1 MEMLIIHF
9 ALVSNPLFLVH
20 HDFLSSMM
28 WHRSDL
34 QLLYHFISIVDR
46 VIDLCSFIILISNFG
61 RNINLH
67 EMVAIVCLSLCNMFM
82 TRESRVVT
90 RPSISYRATSKMY
103 L

>member
-1 MEMLIIHF
+1 
-9 ALVSNPLFLVH
+9 
-20 HDFLSSMM
+20 M

-46 VIDLCSFIILISNFG
+46 VIDFCSFIILIFNFG

-67 EMVAIVCLSLCNMFM
+67 EMVAIVFLSLCNMYM